1 MIIFKGHKFNY
12 APDLN
17 EFQTQNKSKTL
28 IHLDQLYPI
37 QSMISERTVPSMFFS
52 QFDFAI
58 IHSTKANPWKRYIMG
73 DRLRWNSSTQQLSN
87 LTTD

>member
-1 MIIFKGHKFNY
+1 MIFFKGHKFNY

-28 IHLDQLYPI
+28 IYPDQLYPI

-58 IHSTKANPWKRYIMG
+58 THSTKANP
-73 DRLRWNSSTQQLSN
+73 
-87 LTTD
+87 

>member
-1 MIIFKGHKFNY
+1 MIFFKGHKFTY

-28 IHLDQLYPI
+28 IHPDQLYPI

-58 IHSTKANPWKRYIMG
+58 THSTKAIHERDTLWAIDCDEIQVHNNYLI
-73 DRLRWNSSTQQLSN
+73 
-87 LTTD
+87 

>member
-1 MIIFKGHKFNY
+1 MLKAEIHALKRETLVILQLQHNDIFKGHKFTN

-28 IHLDQLYPI
+28 IHPDQLYPI
-37 QSMISERTVPSMFFS
+37 HSMISGRTVPSMFFS

-58 IHSTKANPWKRYIMG
+58 THSTKANP
-73 DRLRWNSSTQQLSN
+73 
-87 LTTD
+87 